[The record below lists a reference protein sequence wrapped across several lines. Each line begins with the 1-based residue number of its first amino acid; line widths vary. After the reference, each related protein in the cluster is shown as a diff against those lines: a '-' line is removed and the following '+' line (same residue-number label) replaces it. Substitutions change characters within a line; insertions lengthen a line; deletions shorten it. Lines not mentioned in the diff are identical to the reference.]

1 VISLGK
7 EQVHETRAKEDEM
20 SGGYMGKIL
29 NVNLTTGKTQEEQL
43 GQELCRDYIGG
54 YGMAARLLYD
64 RIPAGANPLGP
75 DNILGLLTG
84 PLTGTPAV
92 IGSRFVAVAKS
103 PKTAGGWGDA
113 NCGGYF
119 GPHLKFAGYDGVFL
133 GGAAPKPLYLFINE
147 GKAQLLD
154 ASDLWGLGV
163 TTLEDVLKER
173 HGKDIQICSIGPAGE
188 MLSLTACIMNDKERA
203 AGRSGLGAVM
213 GSKRLKAVV
222 VRGRMKVPLH
232 DKEKITELRKKI
244 LKQPAPFFETLHNY
258 GTCGITH
265 DSALSGDSPVKNWGG
280 AGTVDFPSERARKI
294 SDKAVVTLEGYKP
307 YACWGCPIACGG
319 KVVQKSG
326 RFALEL
332 SNEVGHK
339 PEYETLCMFGT
350 NLLNDDLASIVKI
363 NEICN
368 NLGLD
373 TITVGATI
381 GYIIECYES
390 GLLTKKDTDGLEMTW
405 GNAETIVAMTEKIGR
420 REGFGD
426 VLADGIRVAWEKLGR
441 IGTEYAVHIEGE
453 EVPAHD
459 PKFTP
464 GLAPAYL
471 LAATPARH
479 TQGGELLI
487 PPGLEITQGDKYVYT
502 EKAETHWKLLSLV
515 EVCNAAGL
523 CMFGY
528 LNYPIQAIPEQLAAV
543 TGWDYEMDG
552 MQKTGT
558 RIFTMRHAFNL
569 REGLN
574 PLTRNVPGR
583 LVGTPPLSE
592 GNVRGVTVD
601 YKTLNRELLEAAGWD
616 TRTTVPSKES
626 LRRLG
631 MDFLIDDMARVNVP
645 AAAPFPNSD

>member
-1 VISLGK
+1 
-7 EQVHETRAKEDEM
+7 M
-20 SGGYMGKIL
+20 SSGYMGKML
-29 NVNLTTGKTQEEQL
+29 DVNLTTGKVEEELL
-43 GQELCRDYIGG
+43 GEGLCRDYIGG

-64 RIPAGANPLGP
+64 RIPVGANPLGP
-75 DNILGLLTG
+75 NNILGLLTG

-119 GPHLKFAGYDGVFL
+119 GPHLKFAGFDGVL
-133 GGAAPKPLYLFINE
+133 LSGAAPKPTYLFINE
-147 GKAQLLD
+147 GKAELMD

-163 TTLEDVLKER
+163 TPLEDSLKER
-173 HGKDIQICSIGPAGE
+173 HGRDIQICSIGPAGE

-222 VRGRMKVPLH
+222 VKGRMQVPLS
-232 DKEKITELRKKI
+232 DREKIKGLRKRI
-244 LKQPAPFFETLHNY
+244 LKEATGFYEILHDY
-258 GTCGITH
+258 GTCGIMH

-280 AGTVDFPSERARKI
+280 AGTVEFPSELARKI
-294 SDKAVVTLEGYKP
+294 SDKSVTALKDYKA

-319 KVVQKSG
+319 KVVQDSG
-326 RFALEL
+326 KFALEL
-332 SNEVGHK
+332 NKGVGHK
-339 PEYETLCMFGT
+339 PEYETLSMFGS

-373 TITVGATI
+373 TISVGATI
-381 GYIIECYES
+381 GYAIECYED
-390 GLLTKKDTDGLEMTW
+390 GLITREDTDGLEMKW
-405 GNAETIVAMTEKIGR
+405 GNADAIVAMTEKIGR

-426 VLADGIRVAWEKLGR
+426 LLADGVRVAWEKLGR
-441 IGTEYAVHIEGE
+441 IGTEYAVHIQGE
-453 EVPAHD
+453 EIPAHD

-464 GLAPAYL
+464 GMATTYMLT
-471 LAATPARH
+471 ATPGRH
-479 TQGGELLI
+479 TQGGELI
-487 PPGLEITQGDKYVYT
+487 QPVGLELPEEDKYVYT
-502 EKAETHWKLLSLV
+502 GKSETHWKLITSM

-528 LNYPIQAIPEQLAAV
+528 LSYPIQTIPEQLSAV
-543 TGWDYEMDG
+543 TGWEYDMDEIH
-552 MQKTGT
+552 KTGM
-558 RIFTMRHAFNL
+558 RIYTMRHAFNL

-583 LVGTPPLSE
+583 IFGEPPLRE
-592 GNVRGVTVD
+592 GNVRDVTID
-601 YKTLNRELLEAAGWD
+601 YKTFIREFLELVGWD
-616 TRTTVPSKES
+616 THTTVPSEES

-631 MDFLIDDMARVNVP
+631 MDFLIADMSKVDVP
-645 AAAPFPNSD
+645 AAASSPDRD